1 MRIKKI
7 ELYNFGSYEGQ
18 NELNFETTNPEQRV
32 VVIGGKNGAGKTTLF
47 TALQVCLYGHYAFG
61 YKTAG
66 KLYLKEIY
74 NLINNKVRLDESQYA
89 YLEIAFQQVDNT
101 DLLEYVIKREWK
113 WPKNEIKESVTVF
126 CNNKKMEEDELF
138 NFQNYLLHLIPPDL
152 LKLYF
157 FDGEKIADYFL
168 SEREVNIRDA
178 LMILSGNDT
187 FDILYDNVKR
197 VLKLSE
203 SVQVSAAK
211 EYLEAKR
218 QVDALNEH
226 CDSME
231 KEIEDYKNQIEI
243 YQGLVDEHKKEYAE
257 NGGITLDEWKEL
269 QNELKAEEEKRERLN
284 WNNKAA
290 ATDVL
295 PFMMIP
301 ELVSR
306 VSPQI
311 IAEKEYQTYKTLKS
325 TLDSQRFSETLRKAV
340 QRTSSNNPK
349 DDSKVIFD
357 EIRTFLLDDQWEDFS
372 VLFDLSGDEEADVQA
387 VLGRV
392 SSFSVDTFK
401 KNKNRIDQSLKRN
414 KEIKEKIQ
422 KSSIENFEEYIK
434 GLSVYEEKIGILNGK
449 INFVQE
455 VLVQKEQECIVAE
468 GKLQALKKAFEEQLK
483 TQSVSAISGR
493 VLLLL
498 EELQK
503 VLYANLI
510 KQVESDLNTK
520 FEELIRKDD
529 FFTKIMI
536 DHNFGVHILR
546 NQEVAKSDLLS
557 LLRGS
562 NLSLAIGALGQAA
575 VDCLKD
581 QFNATTA
588 AELRKQLNALDET
601 KIILPVEVDKNRL
614 SSGEKQIF
622 VMALYWAMMNQSK
635 NDLPFIIDTP
645 FARTDTE
652 HRANITNQFFK
663 KLAGQLMILSTDE
676 EISSIH
682 MDAMKDQVSHMYM
695 LEYGLDQCT
704 HIHRDQYF
712 EV

>member
-18 NELNFETTNPEQRV
+18 NELNFETTNPGQRV

-74 NLINNKVRLDESQYA
+74 NLINNKIRLDKSQYA
-89 YLEIAFQQVDNT
+89 YLEVAFQQVDNT
-101 DLLEYVIKREWK
+101 DLLEYVIRREWK
-113 WPKNEIKESVTVF
+113 WPKNELGESLEVF
-126 CNNKKMEEDELF
+126 CNGEKLKEDELY
-138 NFQNYLLHLIPPDL
+138 NFQNFLLHLIPPDL

-168 SEREVNIRDA
+168 NEREVNIRDA

-218 QVDALNEH
+218 QADALNEQYH
-226 CDSME
+226 SMGD
-231 KEIEDYKNQIEI
+231 EIEDYKKQVETYQSLIE
-243 YQGLVDEHKKEYAE
+243 EHKKEYAE
-257 NGGITLDEWKEL
+257 NGGITLDAWKEL
-269 QNELKAEEEKRERLN
+269 QNKLKIEEEKRERLN
-284 WNNKAA
+284 WNNKTA

-295 PFMMIP
+295 PFIMIP
-301 ELVSR
+301 ELVSK

-311 IAEKEYQTYKTLKS
+311 VAEKEYQTYKTLKA
-325 TLDSQRFSETLRKAV
+325 TLDGHEFSEMLKKAV

-349 DDSKVIFD
+349 DDSMMIFN
-357 EIRTFLLDDQWEDFS
+357 EIRTFLLEDQWEDFS
-372 VLFDLSGDEEADVQA
+372 VLFDLSGDEETDVQA

-392 SSFSVDTFK
+392 SSFAVDTFK
-401 KNKNRIDQSLKRN
+401 KNRSRIDQSLKRN
-414 KEIKEKIQ
+414 KEIKDKIQ
-422 KSSIENFEEYIK
+422 KSSIENFEEYVK
-434 GLSVYEEKIGILNGK
+434 GLSTYEEKIGVLNGK
-449 INFVQE
+449 IDFVQE
-455 VLVQKEQECIVAE
+455 AMGQKERECSAAE
-468 GKLQALKKAFEEQLK
+468 TKLQSLKKAFEEQLK

-510 KQVESDLNTK
+510 KQVEADLNTK

-529 FFTKIMI
+529 FFTEIMI

-575 VDCLKD
+575 IDCL
-581 QFNATTA
+581 QNQLNATTTM
-588 AELRKQLNALDET
+588 ELRKQLNMLDAKT
-601 KIILPVEVDKNRL
+601 ILLPVEVDKNRL

-622 VMALYWAMMNQSK
+622 VMALYWSMMNQSK

-652 HRANITNQFFK
+652 HRANITNEFFK
-663 KLAGQLMILSTDE
+663 KLDGQLMILSTDE
-676 EISSIH
+676 EVSSTH
-682 MDAMKDQVSHMYM
+682 MDAMKDQISHMYM
-695 LEYGLDQCT
+695 LEYSLDKCT
-704 HIHRDQYF
+704 HIHSNQYF